1 MLKHLKSI
9 FGFILCS
16 GVMSLLS
23 CLNPIGFTPEDF
35 KLQITGDITVDGALE
50 TKDITAASTYIVNMS
65 NSLDFLDVT
74 ITQKE
79 NPKLATETPPYLISA
94 FNNTKDS
101 SNNWKIVKTKYIQAS
116 DIEYEVE
123 LNIQQRPGG
132 SSSVK
137 KATDVYA
144 TQSKGIYYV
153 WMYRTED
160 ASYIDKQKA
169 NGVSDELADVVVV
182 SPNDPNMQRPFPV
195 PKPGDTNTTID
206 INVGSSDNAAIL
218 DILQRIANAIVN
230 SSGNNT
236 GEKTPE
242 EENGSVP
249 PIISPQNRTTMGTF
263 VVVNLSRTRNVDWV
277 QFVDEGRT
285 FGVPLQNLTHTI
297 NSVSVQNDG
306 GTVAFPAVAAQDRRA
321 IALQQ
326 GQYKITAGHNGTE
339 KTAMKT
345 GIIVPSNDPQTTK
358 EHYLYF
364 YKDKSGNYVINVEKP
379 GENDMDHTD
388 VLPPSQGSG
397 VGRITLVNKTTRAV
411 LDSVTLEARDY
422 PARGNKTW
430 THTDFVKKAP
440 VNINASDDV
449 DMIGTSLFPIDG
461 YFIASVNAITSEGAY
476 AVTRLVYLNN
486 TIAEIIVTDNDVA
499 VQKVPGARISL
510 LNTSSTTSIV
520 ESVKI
525 TDAETSTNYQV
536 YTTNAPNGN
545 AVTFDVLNSIG
556 MPIIEGRNYTARAS
570 LTVTKQ
576 FIGKFMVNYEEVE
589 NPILTYSGVINV
601 AIAPDGKLYGANGPA
616 SHLRTITIS
625 ESDLIAGG
633 LIPPTPPA
641 APSFIPVTD
650 VVILNGEYDGD
661 GVKFF
666 AKDGNPRTI
675 QWLAFPDNATA
686 FNPLGSNN
694 EPRGYWK
701 AGADASTNAAHYSL
715 TREGV
720 LTVQSS
726 WNYDY
731 LYVAYV
737 VENGIAQGTR
747 NPGLN
752 TVGSLLLDSV
762 DLSKDFVKV
771 IKLKT
776 PPPNVPE
783 PPPPPGG
790 GTQGLILNYTGK
802 NAPSD
807 LYSINLIEVYQR
819 PEIIAQWQSVHIT
832 PSGPAPAT
840 GTVTSWGYHY
850 YTGGTEGRQGNP
862 LREKGATGVGN
873 FKTGRTGWW
882 WEEYP
887 CDEFNDRFGSTSEG
901 WLQGFAHGR
910 AAALW
915 NYPGPSGSRYKSIGF
930 DYWGTGNTV
939 NSVHGQHYSGRVE
952 PYFLGSFWTGGSG
965 DPHAAERN
973 AVNARSEAAGVTGT
987 WVTKVST
994 DGKFNAVG
1002 EQILLSVPKD
1012 KGVIWIRMR
1021 TDYYTSL
1028 IGYHWKAS
1036 TGLEW
1041 FCYDPSTEYKKDT
1054 KGNIIIDVYP
1064 YGTPYMSYRK

>member
-1 MLKHLKSI
+1 MRKYLRFI
-9 FGFILCS
+9 TGFVLCAA
-16 GVMSLLS
+16 VLVFLYS

-35 KLQITGDITVDGALE
+35 KLQIKGDITIDGALE

-65 NSLDFLDVT
+65 NSLDFLDIT

-79 NPKLATETPPYLISA
+79 NPKLATETPPYLISV

-101 SNNWKIVKTKYIQAS
+101 NNNWKIVKTKYVQAS

-137 KATDVYA
+137 KTADVYA

-160 ASYIDKQKA
+160 ASYINEQKA
-169 NGVSDELADVVVV
+169 NGVSDEFADIVVV
-182 SPNDPNMQRPFPV
+182 SPNDPNMRRPFPI

-206 INVGSSDNAAIL
+206 INVGSSDNAAIQ
-218 DILQRIANAIVN
+218 DILQKIANTIVN
-230 SSGNNT
+230 IADNT

-249 PIISPQNRTTMGTF
+249 PIISPKNRATMGTF

-285 FGVPLQNLTHTI
+285 FGDPLQNVIHTI
-297 NSVSVQNDG
+297 NSVSVQNEG

-339 KTAMKT
+339 RTAMKT

-364 YKDKSGNYVINVEKP
+364 YRDKSGNYVVNVEKP
-379 GENDMDHTD
+379 GENDMDPTD

-397 VGRITLVNKTTRAV
+397 VGRITLVNKTTGAV

-422 PARGNKTW
+422 PARGDKTW
-430 THTDFVKKAP
+430 TYTDFARGAP
-440 VNINASDDV
+440 LNINASDDV

-461 YFIASVNAITSEGAY
+461 YFIASVNAITSEGAC

-499 VQKVPGARISL
+499 ARKVPGARINV
-510 LNTSSTTSIV
+510 LNTSSTISVV

-525 TDAETSTNYQV
+525 TDAKTSANYQV
-536 YTTNAPNGN
+536 YTTNVPNGN
-545 AVTFDVLNSIG
+545 AVTFDVINSIG
-556 MPIIEGRNYTARAS
+556 MPIIEGRDYTAQAS
-570 LTVTKQ
+570 VTVTKQ
-576 FIGKFMVNYEEVE
+576 FTGIFEVNGEEVE
-589 NPILTYSGVINV
+589 NPVLTYSGAINV
-601 AIAPDGKLYGANGPA
+601 SIAPDGKLYGANGPA
-616 SHLRTITIS
+616 SHLRTITVS

-633 LIPPTPPA
+633 LIPPTPPG
-641 APSFIPVTD
+641 APGFIPVTD
-650 VVILNGEYDGD
+650 VVILNGEYAGD

-666 AKDGNPRTI
+666 ARDGNPRTI
-675 QWLAFPDNATA
+675 QWLAIPDDATA
-686 FNPLGSNN
+686 FNPLHGNN
-694 EPRGYWK
+694 DPRGYWK
-701 AGADASTNAAHYSL
+701 VGALDAMTNAAHYSL
-715 TREGV
+715 TRTGV

-726 WNYDY
+726 WSYDY
-731 LYVAYV
+731 LNVAYV

-752 TVGSLLLDSV
+752 TVGSLLLDGV

-776 PPPNVPE
+776 PPPSVTA

-807 LYSINLIEVYQR
+807 LYSINLIEVYER

-840 GTVTSWGYHY
+840 GTVDDVGYHY
-850 YTGGTEGRQGNP
+850 YTGGVRRYQIP
-862 LREKGATGVGN
+862 LIEAGATGVGN

-910 AAALW
+910 ESALW
-915 NYPGPSGSRYKSIGF
+915 HYPGPSGYKSMGF
-930 DYWGTGNTV
+930 NYWGTGNTV
-939 NSVHGQHYSGRVE
+939 DSVHGGHYSGRVE
-952 PYFLGSFWTGGSG
+952 PYFLGSFWTGRSG
-965 DPHAAERN
+965 DPHAAQRA
-973 AVNARSEAAGVTGT
+973 AVNARSAAAGVTGT
-987 WVTKVST
+987 WVTKVSD
-994 DGKFNAVG
+994 DGKFNAAG
-1002 EQILLSVPKD
+1002 EQILLSVPKN
-1012 KGVIWIRMR
+1012 KGVIWLRMR
-1021 TDYYTSL
+1021 TDYYSALT
-1028 IGYHWKAS
+1028 GYHWKAS
-1036 TGLEW
+1036 GTLEW
-1041 FCYDPSTEYKKDT
+1041 FCYNPDTDYQKDAS
-1054 KGNIIIDVYP
+1054 GNIIIDVYP
-1064 YGTPYMSYRK
+1064 YAAPYMNYRK

>member
-1 MLKHLKSI
+1 MKKYLKSI
-9 FGFILCS
+9 LGFILS
-16 GVMSLLS
+16 GGVLMSLFS

-35 KLQITGDITVDGALE
+35 KLQIKGDITIDGGTLE

-218 DILQRIANAIVN
+218 DILQRISNAIVN
-230 SSGNNT
+230 FAGNNT

-263 VVVNLSRTRNVDWV
+263 VVVNLSRTRNIDWV

-297 NSVSVQNDG
+297 NSVSVQNEG

-326 GQYKITAGHNGTE
+326 GQYKITAGHNGAE
-339 KTAMKT
+339 RTAMKT

-379 GENDMDHTD
+379 GENDMDPTD

-422 PARGNKTW
+422 PARGDKTW
-430 THTDFVKKAP
+430 THTDFTKKAP

-449 DMIGTSLFPIDG
+449 DMIGTSAFPIDG
-461 YFIASVNAITSEGAY
+461 YFIAGVNAITSEGAY

-499 VQKVPGARISL
+499 AQKVPGARISV

-520 ESVKI
+520 YSVKI
-525 TDAETSTNYQV
+525 TDAVTSANYQV
-536 YTTNAPNGN
+536 YTTNVPNGN

-556 MPIIEGRNYTARAS
+556 MPIVDGRNYTAQAS
-570 LTVTKQ
+570 ITVTKQ
-576 FIGKFMVNYEEVE
+576 FTGKFMVNYEEVE
-589 NPILTYSGVINV
+589 NPILTYSGTIDV

-625 ESDLIAGG
+625 ESDLSAGG
-633 LIPPTPPA
+633 LIPPAPPE
-641 APSFIPVTD
+641 APGFIPVTD
-650 VVILNGEYDGD
+650 VVILNGVYDGD

-666 AKDGNPRTI
+666 AKDGTSRTI

-686 FNPLGSNN
+686 FNPLGTNN

-701 AGADASTNAAHYSL
+701 ADAQAASYTL
-715 TREGV
+715 TRAGG

-726 WNYDY
+726 LTYEY

-737 VENGIAQGTR
+737 VENGIAKGTR
-747 NPGLN
+747 NPGQN
-752 TVGSLLLDSV
+752 TVDSLVLDGV
-762 DLSKDFVKV
+762 DLGKDFVKV

-776 PPPNVPE
+776 PPPTVTTPTS
-783 PPPPPGG
+783 PTTG
-790 GTQGLILNYTGK
+790 QGIILNYTGK

-807 LYSINLIEVYQR
+807 NYSINLIEVYQR
-819 PEIIAQWQSVHIT
+819 PDIIAQWQSVHIT
-832 PSGPAPAT
+832 PSGDAPAT
-840 GTVTSWGYHY
+840 GTVTNWGYHY
-850 YTGGTEGRQGNP
+850 YTGGAEGRQGSP

-873 FKTGRTGWW
+873 YKTGRTGWW

-910 AAALW
+910 QAALW
-915 NYPGPSGSRYKSIGF
+915 HYPGPSGYKSMGF
-930 DYWGTGNTV
+930 NYWGTGTTV

-965 DPHAAERN
+965 DPHVAQRDKVKE
-973 AVNARSEAAGVTGT
+973 RSEAAGVTGT
-987 WVTKVST
+987 WVTTVSN

-1021 TDYYTSL
+1021 TDHYSSL

-1036 TGLEW
+1036 GDLEW
-1041 FCYDPSTEYKKDT
+1041 FCYDPATNYETDAN
-1054 KGNIIIDVYP
+1054 GNIIIDVYP
-1064 YGTPYMSYRK
+1064 YGAPYMNYRK